1 MNKTLE
7 TVKWISEYAKANNV
21 PILAYVGEKGGDAAG
36 FIIENMDGKNAE
48 QFCKMLVTHYDILIG
63 VMAAL
68 NSMSAEELVEVGKSF
83 AAIRPMEVPG
93 TPN

>member
-1 MNKTLE
+1 MSNKTLE
-7 TVKWISEYAKANNV
+7 TVKWISEFAKQNNV
-21 PILAYVGEKGGDAAG
+21 PILAYVGDKHSDAAG

-63 VMAAL
+63 IMAAL

-83 AAIRPMEVPG
+83 AAIQPMAPG